1 MARKRAT
8 KKKAAKK
15 RSTKPVNAKKAAKKK
30 VALKKVKASPKR
42 AKSKPKKKPGKQAIW
57 PGLEAGVPKPLMPYS
72 PAIRAGDWV
81 FIAGQIAS
89 DFQTG
94 LAPEVLSANSYIGNE
109 LSLQADFVLENLAN
123 TIKAAGCDINQ
134 DMVRMWQWLVSE
146 EPSREEFAWGDNWP
160 AISLRPYLNVR
171 DKYVKSLV
179 PPSSYLGVRELLCF
193 GTLLEVDMICLDDD
207 NRPQIIKAPKG
218 ASSAAGRHAAGL
230 RRGDWIFLESVN
242 AAEFIEDDIGPTQW
256 HDDPV
261 EIQTELVLNKLAAL
275 AESAGSSLDNA
286 VKADVYIGHAE
297 DFAAMDRVW
306 KKRFPKN
313 PPARLVLPFMGMGT
327 RGSRVEVALT
337 LLTSIGNTKFTTIET
352 SEAPEPLGHEPQA
365 VKAGDLLF
373 FSTQMAFDSSGN
385 LADGMVRHPS
395 FPWYGS
401 PGQAQMRYMMKNIN
415 SICEA
420 AGTTVDNICR
430 RVCFHDDFQW
440 FAESIEEWAR
450 YFPEDKPAST
460 TIRIDGPFVVPGANT
475 LLDLIAYAPD

>member
-1 MARKRAT
+1 VVRKST
-8 KKKAAKK
+8 SKK
-15 RSTKPVNAKKAAKKK
+15 RAAKKK
-30 VALKKVKASPKR
+30 SPARKAVKKTAKKALASRKPTKA
-42 AKSKPKKKPGKQAIW
+42 KPKKRPAKEAIW

-94 LAPEVLSANSYIGNE
+94 LAPEVLAANSYIGNE
-109 LSLQADFVLENLAN
+109 LSLQSKFVLTNLAN
-123 TIKAAGCDINQ
+123 TIKASGCDINH

-146 EPSREEFAWGDNWP
+146 EPSEEAFAWGDNWP
-160 AISLRPYLNVR
+160 AISLKPYLNVR
-171 DKYVKSLV
+171 DEIVKSPA

-193 GTLLEVDMICLDDD
+193 GTALEVDMICLDDG
-207 NRPQIIKAPKG
+207 NKPQIIKAPRG
-218 ASSAAGRHAAGL
+218 VSTAGGGHAVGM
-230 RRGDWIFLESVN
+230 RRGDWVFLSAEN
-242 AAEFIEDDIGPTQW
+242 AADLMDDEFGPTQW

-261 EIQTELVLNKLAAL
+261 ERQTEHILDKLEVIAK
-275 AESAGSSLDNA
+275 EAGSSLAKA
-286 VKADVYIGHAE
+286 VKADVYIGHPD

-306 KKRFPKN
+306 KRRFPKS
-313 PPARLVLPFMGMGT
+313 PPARVVIPYMGMGE

-337 LLTSIGNTKFTTIET
+337 LLTNNAKTKTKTINT
-352 SEAPEPLGHEPQA
+352 SNAPKPLGHEPQA

-373 FSTQMAFDSSGN
+373 FSTQMAFDSNGN
-385 LADGMVRHPS
+385 LPDGMIRHPS

-401 PGQAQMRYMMKNIN
+401 PGQAQMRYMMKNIGA
-415 SICEA
+415 ICEA

-440 FAESIEEWAR
+440 FAESIEEWAS
-450 YFPEDKPAST
+450 YFPDDKPAST
-460 TIRIDGPFVVPGANT
+460 TIRLGGPFVVPGANT